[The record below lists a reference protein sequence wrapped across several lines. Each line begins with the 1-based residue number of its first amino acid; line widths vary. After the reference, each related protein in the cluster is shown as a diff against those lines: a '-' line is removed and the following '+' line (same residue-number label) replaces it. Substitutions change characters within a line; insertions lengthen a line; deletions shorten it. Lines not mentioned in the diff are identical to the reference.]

1 MSTYSALSLLIS
13 GVLNHLLGLVNALQM
28 IVLSSLFTVP
38 VPEYPL
44 VLCITVMKYVNFDI
58 IENREFLDK
67 ILRFDQSEP
76 FNPGFLKAGF
86 QSTIFLDELGLLLFF
101 ILGFIVLM
109 VIKAVVTLCF
119 KFRMPKTKLQ
129 FKLRYIL
136 K

>member
-1 MSTYSALSLLIS
+1 
-13 GVLNHLLGLVNALQM
+13 M

-67 ILRFDQSEP
+67 ILKFNQSEP

-136 K
+136 KQIH